1 MNVNISELLA
11 SLHQSSFRDV
21 AGSRASVRIPV
32 ARSLVNAV
40 VAQALKGRSVPVK
53 TIDVQLHD
61 GDRMGVI
68 VDVTW
73 PFVPALTVDVT
84 IERQPEFPASPILV
98 LHWSVLGAVGALAS
112 RFLKG
117 FDRLP
122 PGIRLEGE
130 FVVLDLPVLVAGSPA
145 AAALPFVRS
154 LQVHT
159 AEGRLVLEVDLEI
172 PEPR

>member
-1 MNVNISELLA
+1 
-11 SLHQSSFRDV
+11 
-21 AGSRASVRIPV
+21 VRIPV

-40 VAQALKGRSVPVK
+40 VAQALRGRNVPVK
-53 TIDVQLHD
+53 TIDVQPHD
-61 GDRMGVI
+61 GDRMDVV

-98 LHWSVLGAVGALAS
+98 LHWALLGAVGALAS

-130 FVVLDLPVLVAGSPA
+130 FVVLDLPVLAAGSPA
-145 AAALPFVRS
+145 AAVLPHVRS
-154 LQVHT
+154 LQIHT
-159 AEGRLVLEVDLEI
+159 VQGRLVLEADLEVA
-172 PEPR
+172 